1 MESMDCTSYF
11 TSAPNTFGYVG
22 FVNDANLPNGHGVSS
37 ESNAPIQSMELEQN
51 FEASLSNFMP
61 AVFDYNFDGPMRSHG
76 NNGTKCNIA
85 SAIIRQDS
93 SSSTSSSPGQNLSSM
108 LISGNDSMD
117 SGMSLDHDGETT
129 LVGREDRRSNSVDK
143 ELLTP
148 AQSRRKAQN
157 RAAQRAFRERKER
170 HVRDLEAKLHQLT
183 STTASLQ
190 SDNERL
196 RLLLQRTQ
204 TENEVLKA
212 TASPARQHNHHHLP
226 CFVDDPHSLP
236 SSRSSTSSRSTTSD
250 DDHFATVNRSSP
262 AEPPSSTPSSMT
274 SPQSDNANTSSIAH
288 TNNPRKLTPHA
299 AWEILQLHPL
309 FARGI
314 LDISLVCER
323 LKQLARSD
331 DMTGGPMFDEEEVR
345 AVVEEMGKDGEEG
358 LE

>member
-1 MESMDCTSYF
+1 MDYTSYF

-37 ESNAPIQSMELEQN
+37 ESNAPIQVRKPDSSEAMRSESLMSETQSMELEQN

-157 RAAQRAFRERKER
+157 RAA
-170 HVRDLEAKLHQLT
+170 
-183 STTASLQ
+183 
-190 SDNERL
+190 
-196 RLLLQRTQ
+196 
-204 TENEVLKA
+204 
-212 TASPARQHNHHHLP
+212 
-226 CFVDDPHSLP
+226 
-236 SSRSSTSSRSTTSD
+236 
-250 DDHFATVNRSSP
+250 
-262 AEPPSSTPSSMT
+262 
-274 SPQSDNANTSSIAH
+274 
-288 TNNPRKLTPHA
+288 
-299 AWEILQLHPL
+299 
-309 FARGI
+309 
-314 LDISLVCER
+314 
-323 LKQLARSD
+323 
-331 DMTGGPMFDEEEVR
+331 
-345 AVVEEMGKDGEEG
+345 
-358 LE
+358 